1 MRYLAAYMLLRMGG
15 HENIEA
21 KDIKKVLG
29 AVGAEVDDA
38 QIDALL
44 RALDGKSLDEVIA
57 QGREKMESLPV
68 AGVAVAGGAAA
79 AAAAAAGGATAADA
93 GGAAAAKEEEKE
105 EEKEESDEDLG
116 FGLFD

>member
-15 HENIEA
+15 YENIEA

-29 AVGAEVDDA
+29 AVGAEADDA

-68 AGVAVAGGAAA
+68 AGVAVAGGATAA
-79 AAAAAAGGATAADA
+79 TAAAAGGTAADA
-93 GGAAAAKEEEKE
+93 GGAAAAKEEAKE